1 MFPDRGRIAA
11 TREAAA
17 EDVTPPRAWRSVM
30 EKKKQTVATHPYI
43 EGSILVDL
51 SFRPLAADRGAQT
64 LINTLG
70 SRTESRES
78 TRSLPKD
85 LLQVLQDLSPAELTD
100 AEARFQIGTIGYL
113 CRVTVMNPC
122 TGTSNQP
129 LLALNIQKHPDR
141 NRAIHEIADTFDLT
155 EREHEALI
163 NIASGLSAKEIAER
177 MKISPNTVKAF
188 LRLIMIKMGVTRRAG
203 ILSKVL
209 ELTQNGKAGRNGSA
223 HK

>member
-1 MFPDRGRIAA
+1 MYPDRGRMAPID
-11 TREAAA
+11 EAAA
-17 EDVTPPRAWRSVM
+17 GFSPPRTWRKVM
-30 EKKKQTVATHPYI
+30 DKKKQVLAAHPYI

-51 SFRPLAADRGAQT
+51 SFRPIAADRGAQT
-64 LINTLG
+64 LITTLARAEG
-70 SRTESRES
+70 REPA
-78 TRSLPKD
+78 RCLPND
-85 LLQVLQDLSPAELTD
+85 LLHVLQDLSLDDLAD

-122 TGTSNQP
+122 GGGAATQP
-129 LLALNIQKHPDR
+129 VLALYIQKNPDGNQAMR
-141 NRAIHEIADTFDLT
+141 EIADRFDLT
-155 EREHEALI
+155 EREYEALV

-209 ELTQNGKAGRNGSA
+209 ELTRNGKASRNGSL
-223 HK
+223 HD